1 MISREDRM
9 FSRFRFA
16 LLALVIAL
24 AGTAL
29 AEGPG
34 KAAISSAHELATE
47 AGFEVLAKGGNAFD
61 AAVAVSAALA
71 VVEPYSSGIGGGGFW
86 LLHRAEDDFSIMIDG
101 RETAPAAA
109 ERDMFL
115 DEAGAVDRDLAVNGP
130 LAAGIPGAPAA
141 WVHLAERYGTL
152 SMAEL
157 LAPAIRL
164 ADQGF
169 PVDPRYQSMLQ

>member
-71 VVEPYSSGIGGGGFW
+71 VVEPSSSGIGGGGFW
-86 LLHRAEDDFSIMIDG
+86 LLHRPADGLTTMVDG
-101 RETAPAAA
+101 REEAPGAAT
-109 ERDMFL
+109 EDMYL
-115 DEAGAVDRDLAVNGP
+115 DEAGEVNRDLAV
-130 LAAGIPGAPAA
+130 
-141 WVHLAERYGTL
+141 
-152 SMAEL
+152 
-157 LAPAIRL
+157 
-164 ADQGF
+164 
-169 PVDPRYQSMLQ
+169 